1 MEFGQYLKELRKSKK
16 IGVNQL
22 ALKSGVSASQI
33 SRIESGKRKEPKI
46 ETIEKLSL
54 ALDVSMDEMLTVLN
68 KGISLKS
75 SDPYWELN
83 NSEKKDIALQA
94 DMLLDGIETGDS
106 LNFYGEPATEE
117 QKERIRVA
125 LKTAMEMNKEEAK
138 KKFTRKDYRN

>member
-83 NSEKKDIALQA
+83 NREKKDIALQA